1 MATLEQIKPYLDKQ
15 IGLRGYG
22 YIEWDPTGEGY
33 GAQEI
38 FVCTTSDPEWYI
50 LNLPDYS
57 DMENRWGTNRAR
69 VELLGTWSNIR
80 RFIGAIPHVGKEYLN
95 SKDWRLDID
104 PLQKEESKPK
114 SKAAKNQSSQ

>member
-15 IGLRGYG
+15 IGLRGYLF
-22 YIEWDPTGEGY
+22 IDWNPTSEDY
-33 GAQEI
+33 GHKEL
-38 FVCTTSDPEWYI
+38 FVSTTSNPEWYI

-57 DMENRWGTNRAR
+57 DTENRWTTKQAR

-80 RFIGAIPHVGKEYLN
+80 RFIGAIPHVGKYSLN

-104 PLQKEESKPK
+104 PSQQEESKPK
-114 SKAAKNQSSQ
+114 SKAIKNQDGQ